1 MENIIHVNIDPILI
15 SFGNWVVSWHGFF
28 SFLGVLFAVAL
39 VGEWAKDYRVE
50 KEDIFHVAVWGIIG
64 GVIGA
69 RIVHVID
76 YWWFYGD
83 LPLEIFKIWKGGIG
97 VWGGVLGGFLGGVL
111 CSHINKYP
119 KYIMTDIA
127 APALLFAMVIGRL
140 GDIVNGEHC
149 SKAYEGLFAFSWD
162 HPNSDAANCKMK
174 GSGIGVPV
182 QPAIMYE
189 MIWNLLSV
197 YAIWYLRF
205 KLHPHGMTWVL
216 FIILYSFGRFF
227 ISFLRYDRIWAMGLT
242 EAQWIAVACIVVCLP
257 IIIINLNYNNFNTF
271 QLLTDKG
278 KTRAERRRSVKKSKS
293 K

>member
-1 MENIIHVNIDPILI
+1 MENIIHVNIDPKLI

-39 VGEWAKDYRVE
+39 VGEWAKDYQVE

-69 RIVHVID
+69 RVVHVID

-97 VWGGVLGGFLGGVL
+97 VWGGVLGGFVGGVL
-111 CSHINKYP
+111 CAHINKYP

-149 SKAYEGLFAFSWD
+149 SCLLYT
-162 HPNSDAANCKMK
+162 SDAAD
-174 GSGIGVPV
+174 
-182 QPAIMYE
+182 E
-189 MIWNLLSV
+189 
-197 YAIWYLRF
+197 
-205 KLHPHGMTWVL
+205 
-216 FIILYSFGRFF
+216 
-227 ISFLRYDRIWAMGLT
+227 
-242 EAQWIAVACIVVCLP
+242 
-257 IIIINLNYNNFNTF
+257 
-271 QLLTDKG
+271 
-278 KTRAERRRSVKKSKS
+278 
-293 K
+293 